1 MIALYLLMGLISCG
15 LIAGVA
21 GMAYTLHLIIKDVE
35 QIEEDY
41 YYDSER
47 R

>member
-1 MIALYLLMGLISCG
+1 MIALYALMGLISCG

-21 GMAYTLHLIIKDVE
+21 GMAYTIHLIIKDVE
-35 QIEEDY
+35 QIEEY
-41 YYDSER
+41 FYDSER